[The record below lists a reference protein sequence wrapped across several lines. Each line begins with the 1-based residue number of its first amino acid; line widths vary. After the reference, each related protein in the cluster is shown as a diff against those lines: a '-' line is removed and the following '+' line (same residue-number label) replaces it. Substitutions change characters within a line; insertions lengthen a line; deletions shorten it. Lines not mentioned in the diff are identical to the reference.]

1 MILNSSYDIRLDLCD
16 IFGRRDYVQLVLFIH
31 FLHVFLICTCLYEMW
46 GTGESDVVG
55 LHQLLYMKI
64 CL

>member
-1 MILNSSYDIRLDLCD
+1 MILNSSDDIHLDLYD
-16 IFGRRDYVQLVLFIH
+16 IFGRRDYAQLMLFSR
-31 FLHVFLICTCLYEMW
+31 FLYVFLICTCLHEMW